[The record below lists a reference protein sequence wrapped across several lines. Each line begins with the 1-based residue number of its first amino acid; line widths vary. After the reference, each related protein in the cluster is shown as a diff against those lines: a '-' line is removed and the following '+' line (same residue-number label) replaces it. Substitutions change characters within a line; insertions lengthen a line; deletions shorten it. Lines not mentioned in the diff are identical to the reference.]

1 MKKSMIVC
9 MMVFMSACGHRG
21 SSMQVDTDD
30 PFLVRNV
37 CEADTIWAKDSS
49 WCDIQRPFV
58 ENGRQVL
65 YCHITFY
72 DGDTQV
78 MDYVYIPRG
87 SAEHA
92 RRVKELF
99 GDTGREPLYFD
110 DLFASH
116 GSPYTHV
123 DLGDL
128 PRDWFVVM
136 HYKGTPVLTA
146 DYPYY
151 LHITDSTLVHHGM
164 EDWVEQLRGVEK
176 QADGSYVLSLIRF
189 AYGEDRIVAYR
200 DSLPPLD
207 SEHLVYYSGWRLT
220 TREHLPDFDLID
232 IDGEFELVDPLASD
246 YRI

>member
-9 MMVFMSACGHRG
+9 MMVFVTACGHRG
-21 SSMQVDTDD
+21 GGVQADVAPED
-30 PFLVRNV
+30 
-37 CEADTIWAKDSS
+37 CAADTLWADDSL

-58 ENGRQVL
+58 ENDRQVL
-65 YCHITFY
+65 YRHITFY

-99 GDTGREPLYFD
+99 GDTKRAPYID

-151 LHITDSTLVHHGM
+151 LHITDSSLVHHDT

-200 DSLPPLD
+200 DTLPPLD

>member
-1 MKKSMIVC
+1 MRKILITCV
-9 MMVFMSACGHRG
+9 VLLATACGHRG

-58 ENGRQVL
+58 ENGRRVL
-65 YCHITFY
+65 YRHTTFY

-78 MDYVYIPRG
+78 MDYVYIPRDN
-87 SAEHA
+87 AEHA
-92 RRVKELF
+92 RRVKALF
-99 GDTGREPLYFD
+99 GDTKRAPYID
-110 DLFASH
+110 DLFVSH

-128 PRDWFVVM
+128 PRDWFTVLR
-136 HYKGTPVLTA
+136 YKDTPVLTA

-200 DSLPPLD
+200 DTLPPLD

>member
-9 MMVFMSACGHRG
+9 MMVFVTACGHRG

-58 ENGRQVL
+58 ENGRRVL
-65 YCHITFY
+65 YRHTTFY

-78 MDYVYIPRG
+78 MDYVYIPRDN
-87 SAEHA
+87 AEHA
-92 RRVKELF
+92 RRVKALF
-99 GDTGREPLYFD
+99 GDTKRAPYID
-110 DLFASH
+110 DLFVSH

-151 LHITDSTLVHHGM
+151 LHITDSSLVHHDM
-164 EDWVEQLRGVEK
+164 EDWVEQ
-176 QADGSYVLSLIRF
+176 
-189 AYGEDRIVAYR
+189 
-200 DSLPPLD
+200 
-207 SEHLVYYSGWRLT
+207 
-220 TREHLPDFDLID
+220 
-232 IDGEFELVDPLASD
+232 
-246 YRI
+246 

>member
-9 MMVFMSACGHRG
+9 MMVFVTACGHRDG
-21 SSMQVDTDD
+21 SMSVDADAPVTAQEACATDT
-30 PFLVRNV
+30 LW
-37 CEADTIWAKDSS
+37 ADDSL
-49 WCDIQRPFV
+49 WCDIQCPFV

-65 YCHITFY
+65 YRHTTFY

-87 SAEHA
+87 SDEHA

-99 GDTGREPLYFD
+99 GDTGREPYAD
-110 DLFASH
+110 DLLDSY
-116 GSPYTHV
+116 GLPCTHV

-136 HYKGTPVLTA
+136 RYRGTPVFTA

-151 LHITDSTLVHHGM
+151 LHFTDSTLVHHGM
-164 EDWVEQLRGVEK
+164 EDWVDHLCGVEK
-176 QADGSYVLSLIRF
+176 LPDGGYALKLERFDFEQDRVVSCIDTLSPLGKDHCVHF
-189 AYGEDRIVAYR
+189 A
-200 DSLPPLD
+200 
-207 SEHLVYYSGWRLT
+207 GWLLT
-220 TREHLPDFDLID
+220 TREHLKDFDLID
-232 IDGEFELVDPLASD
+232 VDNWIELVDPLAGD

>member
-1 MKKSMIVC
+1 MENAMKQIL
-9 MMVFMSACGHRG
+9 MVVAVVLAVSCAHHGDGVQADVAPEDC
-21 SSMQVDTDD
+21 V
-30 PFLVRNV
+30 
-37 CEADTIWAKDSS
+37 ADTLWADDSS
-49 WCDIQRPFV
+49 WCDIQQPFV
-58 ENGRQVL
+58 ENDRQVL
-65 YCHITFY
+65 YRHIMFY

-78 MDYVYIPRG
+78 MDYVYIPPG

-92 RRVKELF
+92 RRVKALF
-99 GDTGREPLYFD
+99 GDTKRAPYID

-151 LHITDSTLVHHGM
+151 LHITDSSLVHHDM

-200 DSLPPLD
+200 DTLPPLD
-207 SEHLVYYSGWRLT
+207 REHLVYYSGWRLT
-220 TREHLPDFDLID
+220 TREHLPDFELID
-232 IDGEFELVDPLASD
+232 IDGAFELVDPLASD

>member
-1 MKKSMIVC
+1 MIVC
-9 MMVFMSACGHRG
+9 MMVFVTACGHRG

-58 ENGRQVL
+58 ENGRRVL
-65 YCHITFY
+65 YRHTTFY

-78 MDYVYIPRG
+78 MDYVYIPRDN
-87 SAEHA
+87 AEHA

-99 GDTGREPLYFD
+99 GDTKRAPYID
-110 DLFASH
+110 DLFVSH

-128 PRDWFVVM
+128 PRDWFTVLR
-136 HYKGTPVLTA
+136 YKDTPVLTA

-200 DSLPPLD
+200 DTLPPLD

-220 TREHLPDFDLID
+220 TREHLLDFDLID

>member
-1 MKKSMIVC
+1 
-9 MMVFMSACGHRG
+9 MVAAAVLAVSCAHHGGGVQADVAPEDC
-21 SSMQVDTDD
+21 V
-30 PFLVRNV
+30 
-37 CEADTIWAKDSS
+37 ADTLWAGDSS
-49 WCDIQRPFV
+49 WCDIQQPFV
-58 ENGRQVL
+58 ENDRQVL
-65 YCHITFY
+65 YRHTTFY

-78 MDYVYIPRG
+78 MDYVYIPRDN
-87 SAEHA
+87 AEHA
-92 RRVKELF
+92 RRVKALF
-99 GDTGREPLYFD
+99 GDTKRAPYID
-110 DLFASH
+110 DLFVSH

-123 DLGDL
+123 DPGDL
-128 PRDWFVVM
+128 PRDWFTVLR
-136 HYKGTPVLTA
+136 YKDTPVLTA

-151 LHITDSTLVHHGM
+151 LHITDSTLVHHDM

-200 DSLPPLD
+200 DTLPPLD